1 MNSFQIGMNSFRL
14 IFLYSAT
21 ASCARQKRQWHCV
34 FALLGYLQPAA
45 KLVTGHWWQG
55 TLGQVALTHADTI
68 SIIYT
73 LYAAGA
79 CRDCVKWH
87 GDVYRDSRQPHP
99 ATPPPPSPMCSI
111 KIWRRQLAA
120 AAGRGSR
127 RRSAMYYWKTAKIEP
142 LIQFPIKC
150 ALGWANFLC
159 AHTLYEHM
167 NDFLPLT
174 HYGRWAKPPSKTRNG
189 WFLKNSK
196 TIMSL
201 CGVSHSS

>member
-1 MNSFQIGMNSFRL
+1 MEIRSGMNSFQIGMNSFQL
-14 IFLYSAT
+14 IFSLSAT
-21 ASCARQKRQWHCV
+21 VNCARQKRQWHCV

-127 RRSAMYYWKTAKIEP
+127 RSAVHP
-142 LIQFPIKC
+142 L
-150 ALGWANFLC
+150 AFLSC
-159 AHTLYEHM
+159 T
-167 NDFLPLT
+167 
-174 HYGRWAKPPSKTRNG
+174 
-189 WFLKNSK
+189 
-196 TIMSL
+196 
-201 CGVSHSS
+201 VHSTTMKKK

>member
-1 MNSFQIGMNSFRL
+1 MTETPV
-14 IFLYSAT
+14 A
-21 ASCARQKRQWHCV
+21 CV
-34 FALLGYLQPAA
+34 SALLGYLQPAA

-159 AHTLYEHM
+159 AHTLYEHVD
-167 NDFLPLT
+167 DFLPLT
-174 HYGRWAKPPSKTRNG
+174 HYGRWAKPPSKTRNR
-189 WFLKNSK
+189 WFLMKNSNK
-196 TIMSL
+196 SVRLLFLPLT
-201 CGVSHSS
+201 HA